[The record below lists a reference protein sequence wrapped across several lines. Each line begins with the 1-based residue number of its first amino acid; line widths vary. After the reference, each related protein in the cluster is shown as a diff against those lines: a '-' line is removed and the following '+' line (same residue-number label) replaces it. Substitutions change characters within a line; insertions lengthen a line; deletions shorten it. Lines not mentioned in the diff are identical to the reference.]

1 MIKVVPFVLLLSF
14 FSFSS
19 VKANN
24 YFTPGSGVN
33 WTLDDLVTNSGG
45 DVTFSNG
52 SYMVNDT
59 IFISKFD
66 TLVIATDATVKFV
79 AKSYMDVNGTLLINP
94 PNNVLFTAADIP
106 TGYYGLRI
114 DSSSTTTLRKLTL
127 EYAGGLRI
135 TDCNPSIDS
144 CIFRF
149 NTPSTTF
156 ASGAINLFRSN
167 PVITNTQFLNNLR
180 PAIIGGGN
188 ISNAPKVNNCTFIAN
203 CSTANLNQAQIN
215 LGATGSTT
223 SFDTAMILNST
234 FIGGQIKS
242 GGIAFFPVGGVV
254 YAVVSGN
261 IIRKNRYG
269 VTYIGGS
276 AVNSIT
282 SYNVID
288 TNNIENDPNLG
299 GSGIAFS
306 GGSTTSHQNSI
317 VTGNIFRNNLWGV
330 TILNGSKPN
339 LGNLENTDTT
349 DDGKNYFINN
359 TNANTPNI
367 DLYNN
372 SADNIMAQGNYWG
385 SDDAAVVESHIF
397 HQPDNSALGLVNYAA
412 FITLPV
418 QLINFNASFTNQQV
432 ALKWQTSS
440 ENNSHYFSVERSID
454 GKNFS
459 PIGSVAAA
467 GNSTSARQYGFT
479 DKDLSTAAVI
489 YYRLQLFDK
498 DGRSTY
504 SQVLPVRRT
513 SVKQDVVKCYPTV
526 LDHSQT
532 FTAELSSQKNQLITV
547 RVSDTQGRLLFTRS
561 VNVQAGTNVFTIEP
575 EQQLANGILYVSF
588 SGDGIQQT
596 VRLLK
601 Q

>member
-1 MIKVVPFVLLLSF
+1 MIKVVPFVLLLSL

-24 YFTPGSGVN
+24 YFTPGTGVN

-45 DVTFSNG
+45 DVTFSSG

-66 TLVIATDATVKFV
+66 TLVIATDATVKF
-79 AKSYMDVNGTLLINP
+79 ALNTYMDVNGTLIVNP
-94 PNNVLFTAADIP
+94 PNNVTFTAANITDRFL
-106 TGYYGLRI
+106 GMRI
-114 DSSSTTTLRKLTL
+114 DSSTTTLLRKLTF
-127 EYAGGLRI
+127 EYANSLRI
-135 TDCNPSIDS
+135 FDCSPVIDS
-144 CIFRF
+144 CIFRY
-149 NTPSTTF
+149 NNPVTTF
-156 ASGAINLFRSN
+156 GNGTISLNRSN
-167 PVITNTQFLNNLR
+167 VIVKNSKFLDNQR
-180 PAIIGGGN
+180 SAIQGGAN
-188 ISNAPKVNNCTFIAN
+188 IANAPQIMNCLFMGNNT
-203 CSTANLNQAQIN
+203 LNGNVPQIN
-215 LGATGSTT
+215 LGSSGSDTVRILNNQILRGST
-223 SFDTAMILNST
+223 N
-234 FIGGQIKS
+234 S
-242 GGIAFFPVGGVV
+242 GGIGFLPVGTV
-254 YAVVSGN
+254 YAIINGN
-261 IIRKNRYG
+261 TIRNNRYG
-269 VTYIGGS
+269 LTFNGGS
-276 AVNSIT
+276 NINAVV

-288 TNNIENDPNLG
+288 SNNTQNDPNLG
-299 GSGIAFS
+299 GSGISFT
-306 GGSTTSHQNSI
+306 GGSATSHQNTI
-317 VTGNIFRNNLWGV
+317 VTGNIFRFNLWGI
-330 TILNGSKPN
+330 TIQQRAQPN

-359 TNANTPNI
+359 TNANTPNT

-372 SADNIMAQGNYWG
+372 TVDNIMAQGNYWG
-385 SDDAAVVESHIF
+385 SDDATVVESHIF
-397 HQPDNSALGLVNYAA
+397 HQPDNSTLGLVNYAS

-418 QLINFNASFTNQQV
+418 QLINFNASFTNQLV

-440 ENNSHYFSVERSID
+440 ENNSHYFSVERSND
-454 GKNFS
+454 GRNFS
-459 PIGSVAAA
+459 PIGSVTAA

-479 DKDLSTAAVI
+479 DKDLSTAAII

-513 SVKQDVVKCYPTV
+513 SIKQDVVKCYPTV
-526 LDHSQT
+526 LDESQT

-547 RVSDTQGRLLFTRS
+547 RLSDTQGRMLFTRS
-561 VNVQAGTNVFTIEP
+561 VNVQAGSNIFTIQP
-575 EQQLANGILYVSF
+575 EQQLANGILYISF